1 MFRILTKI
9 PYLALLIYG
18 IFLLCFIAFLIPFGT
33 ESDEEILIFLLSE
46 SPWKI
51 RDVLNFHLLF
61 SSFLFFIFESFEIS
75 VFYAF
80 RSLNLIF
87 LISKNLYAIDT
98 KAEQA
103 IVMDFDTNEIL
114 FEKNSNSKTPPA
126 SMTKIMTVYAAFD
139 RLKNTDLSINNE
151 CTVSAKAY
159 KMGGSRTFLEID
171 DKVSIDD
178 LLKGIIIQSGNDASV
193 ALAECLAG
201 TEEDFAK
208 LMNVYAKRLG
218 MNNTNFINSSG
229 WPEDDHYS
237 TVYDLAILSNAVI
250 REFPDL
256 YLYFADE
263 EFTYN
268 DIKQPNRNKL
278 LSSVQGADGLKT
290 GFTKASGWGIA
301 ATAKREDRRITVVI
315 NGTNSSRSRM
325 NESANLI
332 NWAFSQTSQKELV
345 REGQVITQVDVWLG
359 NKPRVNLISSRKI
372 VSTLSF
378 DQLQLIKSSIQ
389 YKKPLDAPILKGN
402 SYGKLLIS
410 IEGKP
415 NIEIDLVAEENVG
428 TINPILKIF
437 AALKYLIFG
446 STLDE

>member
-1 MFRILTKI
+1 MRTQTITFIL
-9 PYLALLIYG
+9 
-18 IFLLCFIAFLIPFGT
+18 
-33 ESDEEILIFLLSE
+33 
-46 SPWKI
+46 
-51 RDVLNFHLLF
+51 
-61 SSFLFFIFESFEIS
+61 
-75 VFYAF
+75 
-80 RSLNLIF
+80 LIF
-87 LISKNLYAIDT
+87 LISKNVFAIDT

-237 TVYDLAILSNAVI
+237 SVYDLAILSNAVI
-250 REFPDL
+250 REFPNL

-345 REGQVITQVDVWLG
+345 SEGQVITQVDVWLG
-359 NKPRVNLISSRKI
+359 NKPRVNLISSKKV

-402 SYGKLLIS
+402 SYGKLLVS

-415 NIEIDLVAEENVG
+415 NIEIDLVAEEDVE

>member
-1 MFRILTKI
+1 MRTQTITFIL
-9 PYLALLIYG
+9 
-18 IFLLCFIAFLIPFGT
+18 
-33 ESDEEILIFLLSE
+33 
-46 SPWKI
+46 
-51 RDVLNFHLLF
+51 
-61 SSFLFFIFESFEIS
+61 
-75 VFYAF
+75 
-80 RSLNLIF
+80 LIF
-87 LISKNLYAIDT
+87 LISKNVFAIDT

-114 FEKNSNSKTPPA
+114 FEKNSNAKTPPA

-345 REGQVITQVDVWLG
+345 SEGQVITQVDVWLG
-359 NKPRVNLISSRKI
+359 NKPRVNLISSRKV

-415 NIEIDLVAEENVG
+415 NIEIDLVAEEDVG

>member
-1 MFRILTKI
+1 MRTQTITFIL
-9 PYLALLIYG
+9 
-18 IFLLCFIAFLIPFGT
+18 
-33 ESDEEILIFLLSE
+33 
-46 SPWKI
+46 
-51 RDVLNFHLLF
+51 
-61 SSFLFFIFESFEIS
+61 
-75 VFYAF
+75 
-80 RSLNLIF
+80 LIF
-87 LISKNLYAIDT
+87 LISKNVFAIDT

-345 REGQVITQVDVWLG
+345 SEGQVITQVDVWLG
-359 NKPRVNLISSRKI
+359 NKPRVNLISSRKV

-415 NIEIDLVAEENVG
+415 NIEIDLVAEEDVG

>member
-1 MFRILTKI
+1 MRTQTITFIL
-9 PYLALLIYG
+9 
-18 IFLLCFIAFLIPFGT
+18 
-33 ESDEEILIFLLSE
+33 
-46 SPWKI
+46 
-51 RDVLNFHLLF
+51 
-61 SSFLFFIFESFEIS
+61 
-75 VFYAF
+75 
-80 RSLNLIF
+80 LIF
-87 LISKNLYAIDT
+87 LISKNVFAIDT

-218 MNNTNFINSSG
+218 MNSTNFINSSG

-250 REFPDL
+250 REFSDL

-345 REGQVITQVDVWLG
+345 REGQVISQVDVWLG

>member
-1 MFRILTKI
+1 MKNTII
-9 PYLALLIYG
+9 IY
-18 IFLLCFIAFLIPFGT
+18 I
-33 ESDEEILIFLLSE
+33 
-46 SPWKI
+46 
-51 RDVLNFHLLF
+51 
-61 SSFLFFIFESFEIS
+61 FFIFIIS
-75 VFYAF
+75 N
-80 RSLNLIF
+80 NLF
-87 LISKNLYAIDT
+87 AIDS

-139 RLKNTDLSINNE
+139 RLKNTELSINDE

-218 MNNTNFINSSG
+218 MNNSNFVNSSG

-250 REFPDL
+250 REFPHL

-325 NESANLI
+325 NESVNLI

-345 REGQVITQVDVWLG
+345 SEGQVITQVDVWLG
-359 NKPRVNLISSRKI
+359 NKPRVNLISSRKV

-410 IEGKP
+410 IAGKP
-415 NIEIDLVAEENVG
+415 NIEIDLVAEENVV

>member
-1 MFRILTKI
+1 MKI
-9 PYLALLIYG
+9 K
-18 IFLLCFIAFLIPFGT
+18 FIPF
-33 ESDEEILIFLLSE
+33 IL
-46 SPWKI
+46 
-51 RDVLNFHLLF
+51 
-61 SSFLFFIFESFEIS
+61 
-75 VFYAF
+75 
-80 RSLNLIF
+80 LIF
-87 LISKNLYAIDT
+87 LISTKSFSIDT

-103 IVMDFDTNEIL
+103 VVIDFDTNEIL
-114 FEKNSNSKTPPA
+114 YEKNYNLQTPPA
-126 SMTKIMTVYAAFD
+126 SMTKILTVYAAFD

-218 MNNTNFINSSG
+218 MSNSNFVNSSG

-237 TVYDLAILSNAVI
+237 TVLDLAIVSNAII
-250 REFPDL
+250 RDFPNL
-256 YLYFADE
+256 YLYFSDE

-268 DIKQPNRNKL
+268 EIKQPNRNKL
-278 LSSVQGADGLKT
+278 LQSVQGADGLKT

-301 ATAKREDRRITVVI
+301 ATARRDDRRITVVI

-325 NESANLI
+325 NESSNLI
-332 NWAFSQTSQKELV
+332 NWAFSQTSQKKLV
-345 REGQVITQVDVWLG
+345 DEGQLIVEADVWLG
-359 NKPRVNLISSRKI
+359 NKPRVNLISSRKVI
-372 VSTLSF
+372 STLSF

-389 YKKPLDAPILKGN
+389 YTKPIEAPIIKGN
-402 SYGKLLIS
+402 TYGKLLIE
-410 IEGKP
+410 IDGKP
-415 NIEIDLVAEENVG
+415 NIEVDLIAEYDVEP
-428 TINPILKIF
+428 INPILKIF
-437 AALKYLIFG
+437 AAIKYLIFG
-446 STLDE
+446 TSLDE

>member
-1 MFRILTKI
+1 MRTQTITFIL
-9 PYLALLIYG
+9 
-18 IFLLCFIAFLIPFGT
+18 
-33 ESDEEILIFLLSE
+33 
-46 SPWKI
+46 
-51 RDVLNFHLLF
+51 
-61 SSFLFFIFESFEIS
+61 
-75 VFYAF
+75 
-80 RSLNLIF
+80 LIF
-87 LISKNLYAIDT
+87 LISKSVFAIDT

-114 FEKNSNSKTPPA
+114 FEKNSNLKTPPA

-345 REGQVITQVDVWLG
+345 REGQVIAQVDVWLG
-359 NKPRVNLISSRKI
+359 NKPRVNLISSKKV

>member
-1 MFRILTKI
+1 MRTQTITFIL
-9 PYLALLIYG
+9 
-18 IFLLCFIAFLIPFGT
+18 
-33 ESDEEILIFLLSE
+33 
-46 SPWKI
+46 
-51 RDVLNFHLLF
+51 
-61 SSFLFFIFESFEIS
+61 
-75 VFYAF
+75 
-80 RSLNLIF
+80 LIF
-87 LISKNLYAIDT
+87 LISKNVFAIDT

-250 REFPDL
+250 REFPNL

-345 REGQVITQVDVWLG
+345 SEGQVIAQVDVWLG
-359 NKPRVNLISSRKI
+359 NKPRVNLISSKKV

>member
-1 MFRILTKI
+1 MKNLSIT
-9 PYLALLIYG
+9 
-18 IFLLCFIAFLIPFGT
+18 
-33 ESDEEILIFLLSE
+33 ILIFF
-46 SPWKI
+46 
-51 RDVLNFHLLF
+51 VLF
-61 SSFLFFIFESFEIS
+61 SLKS
-75 VFYAF
+75 
-80 RSLNLIF
+80 
-87 LISKNLYAIDT
+87 YAIDT

-114 FEKNSNSKTPPA
+114 FEKNSNIKTPPA

-139 RLKNTDLSINNE
+139 RLKNTDLSIENE
-151 CTVSAKAY
+151 CVVSAKAY

-171 DKVSIDD
+171 DKVSIDE

-201 TEEDFAK
+201 TENDFAK

-218 MNNTNFINSSG
+218 MINTNFLNSSG

-237 TVYDLAILSNAVI
+237 TVYDLALLSNALI

-256 YLYFADE
+256 YLYFSDK

-301 ATAKREDRRITVVI
+301 ATAKRDNRRITTVI
-315 NGTNSSRSRM
+315 NGTNSSRSRL
-325 NESANLI
+325 NEASNLI
-332 NWAFSQTSQKELV
+332 NWAFSQTSQKLLV
-345 REGQVITQVDVWLG
+345 DENQVIVQVDVWLG
-359 NKPRVNLISSRKI
+359 NKPRVNLVSSKKV

-378 DQLQLIKSSIQ
+378 DQIQLIKSSLQ
-389 YKKPLDAPILKGN
+389 YKRPIEAPIKKGEV
-402 SYGKLLIS
+402 YGKLI
-410 IEGKP
+410 IDIDGKP
-415 NIEIDLVAEENVG
+415 NIEVELISQESIGSV
-428 TINPILKIF
+428 NPISKVF
-437 AALKYLIFG
+437 AAMKYLIFG
-446 STLDE
+446 TSLDE

>member
-1 MFRILTKI
+1 MRTQTITFIL
-9 PYLALLIYG
+9 
-18 IFLLCFIAFLIPFGT
+18 
-33 ESDEEILIFLLSE
+33 
-46 SPWKI
+46 
-51 RDVLNFHLLF
+51 
-61 SSFLFFIFESFEIS
+61 
-75 VFYAF
+75 
-80 RSLNLIF
+80 LIF
-87 LISKNLYAIDT
+87 LISKNVFAIDT

-250 REFPDL
+250 REFPNL

-345 REGQVITQVDVWLG
+345 REGQLITQVDVWLG
-359 NKPRVNLISSRKI
+359 NKPRVNLISSKKV

>member
-1 MFRILTKI
+1 MRTQTITFIL
-9 PYLALLIYG
+9 
-18 IFLLCFIAFLIPFGT
+18 
-33 ESDEEILIFLLSE
+33 
-46 SPWKI
+46 
-51 RDVLNFHLLF
+51 
-61 SSFLFFIFESFEIS
+61 
-75 VFYAF
+75 
-80 RSLNLIF
+80 LIF
-87 LISKNLYAIDT
+87 LISKNLFAIDT

-256 YLYFADE
+256 YLYFTDE

-345 REGQVITQVDVWLG
+345 SEGQVITQVDVWLG
-359 NKPRVNLISSRKI
+359 NKPRVNLISSRKV

-415 NIEIDLVAEENVG
+415 NLEIDLVAEENVG

>member
-1 MFRILTKI
+1 MRTQTITFIL
-9 PYLALLIYG
+9 
-18 IFLLCFIAFLIPFGT
+18 
-33 ESDEEILIFLLSE
+33 
-46 SPWKI
+46 
-51 RDVLNFHLLF
+51 
-61 SSFLFFIFESFEIS
+61 
-75 VFYAF
+75 
-80 RSLNLIF
+80 LIF
-87 LISKNLYAIDT
+87 LISKNLFAIDT

-256 YLYFADE
+256 YLYFTDE

-345 REGQVITQVDVWLG
+345 SEGQVITQVDVWLG
-359 NKPRVNLISSRKI
+359 NKPRVNLISSRKV

>member
-1 MFRILTKI
+1 MKI
-9 PYLALLIYG
+9 QFFTHLLLI
-18 IFLLCFIAFLIPFGT
+18 L
-33 ESDEEILIFLLSE
+33 
-46 SPWKI
+46 
-51 RDVLNFHLLF
+51 
-61 SSFLFFIFESFEIS
+61 
-75 VFYAF
+75 
-80 RSLNLIF
+80 
-87 LISKNLYAIDT
+87 LISTKLIAIDT
-98 KAEQA
+98 KAEHA
-103 IVMDFDTNEIL
+103 VVIDFDTNEIL
-114 FEKNSNSKTPPA
+114 FEKNSNLITPPA

-139 RLKNTDLSINNE
+139 RLKNTELSINNE
-151 CTVSAKAY
+151 CTVSSKAY

-218 MNNTNFINSSG
+218 MDNTNFVNSSG
-229 WPEDDHYS
+229 WPEEDHYS

-256 YLYFADE
+256 YLYFVDE
-263 EFTYN
+263 EFIYN
-268 DIKQPNRNKL
+268 GIKQPNRNKL
-278 LSSVQGADGLKT
+278 LNSVQGADGLKT

-301 ATAKREDRRITVVI
+301 ATAKRLDRRITVVI

-345 REGQVITQVDVWLG
+345 DEGQVIAQVDVWLG
-359 NKPRVNLISSRKI
+359 NKPRVNLVSSKKVI
-372 VSTLSF
+372 STLSF

-402 SYGKLLIS
+402 SYGKLLIE
-410 IEGKP
+410 IQGKP
-415 NIEIDLVAEENVG
+415 NIEIDLVAEDDVG
-428 TINPILKIF
+428 TVNPIFKAF

>member
-1 MFRILTKI
+1 MRTQTITFIL
-9 PYLALLIYG
+9 
-18 IFLLCFIAFLIPFGT
+18 
-33 ESDEEILIFLLSE
+33 LIFL
-46 SPWKI
+46 
-51 RDVLNFHLLF
+51 F
-61 SSFLFFIFESFEIS
+61 
-75 VFYAF
+75 
-80 RSLNLIF
+80 
-87 LISKNLYAIDT
+87 SKNVFAIDT

-345 REGQVITQVDVWLG
+345 SEGQVITQVDVWLG
-359 NKPRVNLISSRKI
+359 NKPRVNLISSRKV

>member
-1 MFRILTKI
+1 MRTQTIT
-9 PYLALLIYG
+9 
-18 IFLLCFIAFLIPFGT
+18 
-33 ESDEEILIFLLSE
+33 
-46 SPWKI
+46 
-51 RDVLNFHLLF
+51 
-61 SSFLFFIFESFEIS
+61 FIF
-75 VFYAF
+75 
-80 RSLNLIF
+80 LIF
-87 LISKNLYAIDT
+87 LISKNVFAIDT

-256 YLYFADE
+256 YLYFADK

-332 NWAFSQTSQKELV
+332 NWAFAQTSQKELV
-345 REGQVITQVDVWLG
+345 SEGQVITQVDVWLG
-359 NKPRVNLISSRKI
+359 NKPRVNLISSRKV

>member
-1 MFRILTKI
+1 MRTQTITFIL
-9 PYLALLIYG
+9 
-18 IFLLCFIAFLIPFGT
+18 
-33 ESDEEILIFLLSE
+33 
-46 SPWKI
+46 
-51 RDVLNFHLLF
+51 
-61 SSFLFFIFESFEIS
+61 
-75 VFYAF
+75 
-80 RSLNLIF
+80 LIF
-87 LISKNLYAIDT
+87 LISKYVFAIDT

-171 DKVSIDD
+171 DMVSIDD

-345 REGQVITQVDVWLG
+345 SEGQVIAQVDVWLG
-359 NKPRVNLISSRKI
+359 NKPRVNLISSRKV

-415 NIEIDLVAEENVG
+415 NIEIDLVAEEDVG

>member
-1 MFRILTKI
+1 MRTQTITFI
-9 PYLALLIYG
+9 LLI
-18 IFLLCFIAFLIPFGT
+18 I
-33 ESDEEILIFLLSE
+33 
-46 SPWKI
+46 
-51 RDVLNFHLLF
+51 
-61 SSFLFFIFESFEIS
+61 
-75 VFYAF
+75 
-80 RSLNLIF
+80 
-87 LISKNLYAIDT
+87 LISKNVFAIDT

-139 RLKNTDLSINNE
+139 RLKNTDLSITNE

-345 REGQVITQVDVWLG
+345 SEGQVITQADVWLG
-359 NKPRVNLISSRKI
+359 HKPRVNLISSRKV

-415 NIEIDLVAEENVG
+415 NIEIDLVAEENVE